1 MINWAITLWP
11 KMEGALHSIE
21 IGAQPLVRS
30 TAPRHKRRR
39 ARRRRRL
46 LTPPC
51 SRPTPT
57 AAPQDVAFHPSQ
69 LLLATGAVDGRLLLH
84 AAAARGGAPPAL
96 RASLA
101 AHASDHP
108 CRCVTFSHDG
118 AMVLSGSTDLSL
130 LAVDAATGAPAARKR
145 GAHAA
150 PLSRLAAAGP
160 HLTASGDEGGA
171 LKLWDARQAAA
182 AAAIEAHSDYIA
194 DLAHHPAEHALLSVS
209 GDGTLAVVD
218 LRRNKVR
225 HESEGDADD
234 ELLSV
239 AVLKNGRKVVCGTTS
254 GALAVWSWGA
264 WADCSDRFPGHP
276 ESVSALVKL
285 DEETLVTGSSDGLI
299 RVVSVQPNKLVGVLG
314 DAGSLG
320 VERLAAAAGVALLAS
335 AGHEDVVRLWDLAL
349 LADDGEDDE
358 QAEEA
363 EGEVEAS
370 EASSSEE
377 EEPTVAAAAGKR
389 AASSGGDSDSD
400 SGGGVPARRK
410 KGRRERGAHR
420 IKGKGG
426 AGAGFFSGLL

>member
-1 MINWAITLWP
+1 
-11 KMEGALHSIE
+11 MEGALLHSIE
-21 IGAQPLVRS
+21 IGAQPLVRPIAPTHAAPRAPPS
-30 TAPRHKRRR
+30 TACSP
-39 ARRRRRL
+39 
-46 LTPPC
+46 PPC
-51 SRPTPT
+51 SHPTPA

-84 AAAARGGAPPAL
+84 VAAARGGAPPAL

-108 CRCVTFSHDG
+108 CRCVAFSHDG

-182 AAAIEAHSDYIA
+182 AAAIEAHSDYVA

-276 ESVSALVKL
+276 ESVAALVKL

-314 DAGSLG
+314 DAGG
-320 VERLAAAAGVALLAS
+320 MDVERLAAAAGGALLAS
-335 AGHEDVVRLWDLAL
+335 AGHEDVVRLWDLSL
-349 LADDGEDDE
+349 LADDGEGGE
-358 QAEEA
+358 EAEEA
-363 EGEVEAS
+363 EEEAT
-370 EASSSEE
+370 AAASSEE
-377 EEPTVAAAAGKR
+377 EEEPAAAAAAGKR

-400 SGGGVPARRK
+400 SDSGVGAPARRK